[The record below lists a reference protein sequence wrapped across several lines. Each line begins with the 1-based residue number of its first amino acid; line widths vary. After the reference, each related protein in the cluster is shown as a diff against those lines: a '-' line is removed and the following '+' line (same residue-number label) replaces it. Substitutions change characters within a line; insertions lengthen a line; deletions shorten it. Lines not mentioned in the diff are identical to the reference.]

1 MVDQHAKFSPRGLKT
16 DFVGEAQSDEGA
28 EKRVLR
34 GESQLVYI
42 SPENLINN
50 TSYRRMLLRQA
61 YKDNLVAMVIDEA
74 HCIQTWGDE
83 FRMAFAEIG
92 NLRSII
98 PQQVN
103 IMALTATATQETL
116 KTIIQRLSLRNP
128 KIIAMSPQRINIFL
142 RIDPAVAVDELAT
155 KLTEEFI
162 EERVHF
168 PKTVIFCRRHHDCS
182 NLYLILREKL
192 GNEITEPT
200 GYPDL
205 SEFRMVELYTRVS
218 TPAKREAIIERFC
231 AVNSTLRLVIAT
243 IAFGMG
249 IDCQDIRR
257 IIHWGLPSCVE
268 EYVQETGRAG
278 RDGGDAV
285 AILYEGKQG
294 HYASEGMK
302 AYVNNKDTCR
312 RQLLF
317 HDFLCFS
324 GTELRTALCTCCDVC
339 ASCCICPKCRPTTM
353 S

>member
-1 MVDQHAKFSPRGLKT
+1 MYHAGPTASPSIVVCISPLTSIMVDQHAKFSPRGLKT
-16 DFVGEAQSDEGA
+16 DFVGQVRLRVMKDEGA

-34 GESQLVYI
+34 GESQQVYI

-116 KTIIQRLSLRNP
+116 KTIIQRLALRNP

-142 RIDPAVAVDELAT
+142 KIDPAVAVDELAT

-192 GNEITEPT
+192 GNELTEPP

-205 SEFRMVELYTRVS
+205 SEFHMVELYTHSNYVL
-218 TPAKREAIIERFC
+218 PLAWELIAKIFVALF
-231 AVNSTLRLVIAT
+231 
-243 IAFGMG
+243 
-249 IDCQDIRR
+249 
-257 IIHWGLPSCVE
+257 
-268 EYVQETGRAG
+268 TG
-278 RDGGDAV
+278 
-285 AILYEGKQG
+285 
-294 HYASEGMK
+294 
-302 AYVNNKDTCR
+302 
-312 RQLLF
+312 
-317 HDFLCFS
+317 
-324 GTELRTALCTCCDVC
+324 VC
-339 ASCCICPKCRPTTM
+339 PVV
-353 S
+353 